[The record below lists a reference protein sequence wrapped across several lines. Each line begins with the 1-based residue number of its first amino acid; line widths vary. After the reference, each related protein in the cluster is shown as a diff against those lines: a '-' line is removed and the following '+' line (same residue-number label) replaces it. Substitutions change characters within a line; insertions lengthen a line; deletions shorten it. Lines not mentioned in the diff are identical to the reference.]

1 MKPVFKVT
9 SPKTPNR
16 SYEYVE
22 LDGSQLCELEDSKV
36 VLTTVKNG
44 LTSQTKVGLFKV
56 LTTVRSG
63 LTNQINV
70 GLSEDVFVI
79 QRAQEQFGG
88 AVKFTEAILENI
100 VDCKF
105 YGEVAEY
112 MATVIEALC
121 PMEINSEINCYQTSI
136 NYSGRDYDVWYS
148 GVNKEVIWISFKS
161 MRGEKF
167 EVAKPKDLFA

>member
-9 SPKTPNR
+9 NNKTHNR

-22 LDGSQLCELEDSKV
+22 LDISQLCELEDSKV

-44 LTSQTKVGLFKV
+44 LTSQTKVGMF
-56 LTTVRSG
+56 
-63 LTNQINV
+63 
-70 GLSEDVFVI
+70 EDTFVI
-79 QRAQEQFGG
+79 QKAQEQFGG
-88 AVKFTEAILENI
+88 AVKFQEAILENI
-100 VDCKF
+100 IDCKF

-112 MATVIEALC
+112 MANVIENLC
-121 PMEINSEINCYQTSI
+121 PMEINSEINCFQTSI

-148 GVNKEVIWISFKS
+148 GANKEIVWISFKA

>member
-9 SPKTPNR
+9 SPKSTNR

-44 LTSQTKVGLFKV
+44 LTSQIKIGMFVVLTTFNDVLTSQTKVGLY
-56 LTTVRSG
+56 
-63 LTNQINV
+63 
-70 GLSEDVFVI
+70 EDVFVI

-100 VDCKF
+100 IDCKF

-112 MATVIEALC
+112 MATAIEAIC

-148 GVNKEVIWISFKS
+148 GVNKEVVWISFKS

-167 EVAKPKDLFA
+167 EVAKPKDLFV